1 MTSAGNLDS
10 SAGCLDCAPAAPG
23 AAEEDPTHDTIHK
36 DADFSVRLSKGG
48 AADTDNGLWVET
60 IISAKVT
67 RNEALFSQ
75 LPYLPDST
83 VNEVAGKCREGG
95 SPAAATAAST
105 PTGREGELPFTLQ
118 VRGRARCCLTA

>member
-1 MTSAGNLDS
+1 LAAAGPGTDH
-10 SAGCLDCAPAAPG
+10 AGAGGEAGDNAAP
-23 AAEEDPTHDTIHK
+23 
-36 DADFSVRLSKGG
+36 FLLSEGG
-48 AADTDNGLWVET
+48 AEGTDNGLWVET
-60 IISAKVT
+60 IISAKV
-67 RNEALFSQ
+67 NEALISQ

-118 VRGRARCCLTA
+118 VRGRARRCLTA